1 MNRSRA
7 LAIASWLSIVAL
19 GATLIW
25 QDQHTE
31 TFWPPLI
38 VELVGGL
45 VVATLSLRLA
55 IAQRAWGV
63 TAAAGTSLL
72 VLSTLLLLFARVATV
87 QY

>member
-1 MNRSRA
+1 MNRPRA
-7 LAIASWLSIVAL
+7 LAIASWLSIAAL
-19 GATLIW
+19 GATLTW

-31 TFWPPLI
+31 TVWPPLI
-38 VELVGGL
+38 VELVTGL

-72 VLSTLLLLFARVATV
+72 LLSTVLLLFVRVAMV